1 MGITW
6 VYDDAREAYQAN
18 TETVP
23 SPGGRAPVNF
33 LCPFCS
39 STFTEFSS
47 MQRHASSQ
55 HQLRRPLL
63 MWRGHE
69 VGRERKIATPGEF
82 KIANC
87 TRAIISVDRAAEE
100 TIDIAK
106 LEALLGSAT
115 NASVRVRLE
124 NRPDKKMAAAVSS
137 YRLEFRIAD
146 TEALSQ
152 VEEAFQE
159 YLVRAIPNPDRIR
172 IFLEDPRCT
181 GVGEEYASGLYAYV
195 HALLLKEGAGDNG
208 FISAYALHTERFGEA
223 LQKLEGMDRKLARS
237 VCSLVRLIRNDLSGD
252 GDPGLGQIGVAY
264 DMLRGPD
271 VYGASVRGSV
281 PAGELPL
288 CPIDHGTSRI
298 IALANRLADAD
309 RWSAMLREEC
319 RTTASDA
326 LLHADDHRKVFAYWA
341 VTALRLGD
349 RGAARYALQQI
360 ASIYPFDGWASAALA
375 GNGSP

>member
-23 SPGGRAPVNF
+23 APGGKAPVNF
-33 LCPFCS
+33 VCPFCS
-39 STFTEFSS
+39 SIFSDFSS

-63 MWRGHE
+63 MWLGQD
-69 VGRERKIATPGEF
+69 VGRERKITTPGRFE
-82 KIANC
+82 IANC
-87 TRAIISVDRAAEE
+87 TEAFVSVDRAAEE
-100 TIDIAK
+100 AIEVARLK
-106 LEALLGSAT
+106 ALLGSAT
-115 NASVRVRLE
+115 NASIRVRLE
-124 NRPDKKMAAAVSS
+124 NRPDKRMMTAVSR

-146 TEALSQ
+146 TEALSE
-152 VEEAFQE
+152 VEEAFTE
-159 YLVRAIPNPDRIR
+159 HLVEAVPNPDRIR
-172 IFLEDPRCT
+172 IFLEDPRCS

-195 HALLLKEGAGDNG
+195 HALLLKEGTGGNG
-208 FISAYALHTERFGEA
+208 LISDYALHTERFGEC
-223 LQKLEGMDRKLARS
+223 LQKLEGLDRKLARS

-271 VYGASVRGSV
+271 VYAASLRRSV
-281 PAGELPL
+281 SAGEQPL
-288 CPIDHGTSRI
+288 CPVDHGTSRI

-309 RWSAMLREEC
+309 RWSPMLQAEC
-319 RTTASDA
+319 RTAAMDI
-326 LLHADDHRKVFAYWA
+326 LLHPDDHRKVFAYWA

-360 ASIYPFDGWASAALA
+360 AGIYPFAGWASAALA
-375 GNGSP
+375 GNGNP